1 MSKETILNK
10 VQEALKQ
17 NPLQQNERGAYTDIL
32 KPIENDILSEYKRGQ
47 EVNKAILI
55 ESTKDELESTIKSI
69 LEKENIKQVLLP
81 VSLKNINISQ
91 EKIIYNK
98 PVDELRDTLFQ
109 VECGIFEANYGVSNL
124 GIFSVASSSD
134 QPRLLSLIT
143 KYNIVLLKKENIKE
157 NLATTLK
164 AYKEANKDKLPT
176 NILFIAG
183 PSRTADIE
191 FKVVLGVH
199 GPQIVYVIL
208 Y

>member
-1 MSKETILNK
+1 MSKEIILNNVK
-10 VQEALKQ
+10 NALNK
-17 NPLQQNERGAYTDIL
+17 NPLQSNSGVYTDIL
-32 KPIENDILSEYKRGQ
+32 KPIENDMVQEYKRGQ

-55 ESTKDELESTIKSI
+55 ESTKDDLENAIKSI

-81 VSLKNINISQ
+81 KSLQDINITQ

-98 PVDELRDTLFQ
+98 PVDELRNTLFQ

-124 GIFSVASSSD
+124 GIFSVASNSD

-157 NLATTLK
+157 NLSTTLQ
-164 AYKEANKDKLPT
+164 AYKRENGDKLPT

-191 FKVVLGVH
+191 FQVVLGVH

>member
-1 MSKETILNK
+1 MSKEAVLKNVKEALNK
-10 VQEALKQ
+10 
-17 NPLQQNERGAYTDIL
+17 NPLRSDTGVYTDII
-32 KPIENDILSEYKRGQ
+32 KPVEKDIISEYKRGQ
-47 EVNKAILI
+47 EANKAILM
-55 ESTKDELESTIKSI
+55 ESSKEELENTIKSI

-81 VSLKNINISQ
+81 ASLKNININQ
-91 EKIIYNK
+91 EKIIYDK
-98 PVDELRDTLFQ
+98 PVDELKDTLFQ

-124 GIFSVASSSD
+124 GIFSVSSSSD

-143 KYNIVLLKKENIKE
+143 KYSIVLLKKENIKE
-157 NLATTLK
+157 NLSTTLK
-164 AYKEANKDKLPT
+164 AYKEANSDKLPT

-199 GPQIVYVIL
+199 GPQIVYIIL

>member
-1 MSKETILNK
+1 MSKEAVLKNVKEALNK
-10 VQEALKQ
+10 
-17 NPLQQNERGAYTDIL
+17 NPLRSDTGVYTDII
-32 KPIENDILSEYKRGQ
+32 KPVEKDIISEYKRGQ
-47 EVNKAILI
+47 EANKAILI
-55 ESTKDELESTIKSI
+55 ESSKEELENTIKSI

-81 VSLKNINISQ
+81 ASLKTLNINQ
-91 EKIIYNK
+91 EKIIYDK
-98 PVDELRDTLFQ
+98 PVDELKDTLFQ

-157 NLATTLK
+157 NLSTTLK
-164 AYKEANKDKLPT
+164 AYKEANSNKLPT

-199 GPQIVYVIL
+199 GPQIVYIIL

>member
-1 MSKETILNK
+1 MSKETILNN
-10 VQEALKQ
+10 VQEALKK
-17 NPLQQNERGAYTDIL
+17 NPLQSDKGVYTDIL
-32 KPIENDILSEYKRGQ
+32 KPIEKDILSEYKRGQ

-55 ESTKDELESTIKSI
+55 ESSKDELENTIKSI

-81 VSLKNINISQ
+81 VSLQDLNINQ

-157 NLATTLK
+157 NLATTLE
-164 AYKEANKDKLPT
+164 AYKKDNNKLPT

>member
-1 MSKETILNK
+1 MSKEIILNNVK
-10 VQEALKQ
+10 NALNK
-17 NPLQQNERGAYTDIL
+17 NPLQSNSGVYTDIL
-32 KPIENDILSEYKRGQ
+32 KPIENDMVQEYKRGQ

-55 ESTKDELESTIKSI
+55 ESTKDDLENAIKSI

-81 VSLKNINISQ
+81 KSLQDINITQ

-98 PVDELRDTLFQ
+98 PVDKLRDTLFQ

-124 GIFSVASSSD
+124 GIFSVASNSD

-157 NLATTLK
+157 NLATTLQ
-164 AYKEANKDKLPT
+164 AYKKENGDKLPT

-191 FKVVLGVH
+191 FQVVLGVH

>member
-1 MSKETILNK
+1 MSKEIILNNVK
-10 VQEALKQ
+10 NALNK
-17 NPLQQNERGAYTDIL
+17 NPLQSNSGVYTDIL
-32 KPIENDILSEYKRGQ
+32 KPIENDMVQEYKRGQ

-55 ESTKDELESTIKSI
+55 ESTKDDLENAIKSI

-81 VSLKNINISQ
+81 KSLQDINITQ

-98 PVDELRDTLFQ
+98 PVDKLRDTLFQ

-157 NLATTLK
+157 NLATTLQ
-164 AYKEANKDKLPT
+164 AYKKENGDKLPT

-191 FKVVLGVH
+191 FQVVLGVH

>member
-1 MSKETILNK
+1 MSKETILANVK
-10 VQEALKQ
+10 DALKK
-17 NPLQQNERGAYTDIL
+17 NPLQSENGVYTDIL
-32 KPIENDILSEYKRGQ
+32 KPIETGILKEYKRGQ
-47 EVNKAILI
+47 EANKAILI
-55 ESTKDELESTIKSI
+55 ESSKDELVNTIKSI

-81 VSLKNINISQ
+81 ESLKDIDITQ
-91 EKIIYNK
+91 EKVIYNK
-98 PVDELRDTLFQ
+98 PVDELRDTLFK

-124 GIFSVASSSD
+124 GLFSVASSHD

-164 AYKEANKDKLPT
+164 AYKEANNNKLPS

-199 GPQIVYVIL
+199 GPQIVYLIL

>member
-1 MSKETILNK
+1 MSKEIILNNVK
-10 VQEALKQ
+10 NALNK
-17 NPLQQNERGAYTDIL
+17 NPLQSNSGVYTDIL
-32 KPIENDILSEYKRGQ
+32 KPIENDMVQEYKRGQ

-55 ESTKDELESTIKSI
+55 ESTKDDLENAIKSI

-81 VSLKNINISQ
+81 KSLQDINITQ

-98 PVDELRDTLFQ
+98 PVDKLRDTLFQ

-157 NLATTLK
+157 NLATSLQ
-164 AYKEANKDKLPT
+164 AYKKENGDKLPT

-191 FKVVLGVH
+191 FQVVLGVH

>member
-1 MSKETILNK
+1 MSKEAVLKNVKEALNK
-10 VQEALKQ
+10 
-17 NPLQQNERGAYTDIL
+17 NPLRSDTGVYTDII
-32 KPIENDILSEYKRGQ
+32 KPVEKDIISEYKRGQ
-47 EVNKAILI
+47 EANKAILM
-55 ESTKDELESTIKSI
+55 ESSKEELENTIKSI

-81 VSLKNINISQ
+81 ASLKNININQ
-91 EKIIYNK
+91 EKIIYDK
-98 PVDELRDTLFQ
+98 PVDELKDTLFQ

-124 GIFSVASSSD
+124 GIFSVSSSSD

-143 KYNIVLLKKENIKE
+143 KYSIVLLKKENIKE
-157 NLATTLK
+157 NLSTTLK
-164 AYKEANKDKLPT
+164 AYKKANSDKLPT

-199 GPQIVYVIL
+199 GPQIVYIIL